1 MMNQRLLHAG
11 EVFDLLAAAPNGL
24 TIDELA
30 EQIGIS
36 LRAAQ
41 QAIHDVRMQLGGRDS
56 INVVANPGRGR
67 WRYRLKGT
75 YTEAAPWLRNR
86 LKDLE
91 TRVDTIH
98 AVASSIARNP
108 YLDSDDRRK
117 ADLIESTLAQLQGS
131 LGPLNAE
138 INR

>member
-1 MMNQRLLHAG
+1 MNQRALRAG
-11 EVFDLLAAAPNGL
+11 EVFDLLADAPNGL
-24 TIDELA
+24 TIEELA
-30 EQIGIS
+30 AAMQTS

-41 QAIHDVRMQLGGRDS
+41 QAVHDVRMQLGGRDS

-75 YTEAAPWLRNR
+75 YAEAAPWLRNR
-86 LKDLE
+86 LQDLE

-108 YLDSDDRRK
+108 YLEGDDRRK
-117 ADLIESTLAQLQGS
+117 ADLIESTLAQLQEA

-138 INR
+138 ISR